1 MPCRVAISLE
11 DGRRFEV
18 EKRDYEGFH
27 SRPMSWD
34 SVVRKFHDLAA
45 PRAMPDQRS
54 AIARA
59 VSHDNMR
66 VRELTALL
74 AQIREAR
81 LASGPFG
88 HSSQCALD
96 EAALAGF
103 DRDSRPLLLG
113 DGAALSRGP
122 PRHDAPLCRWA
133 EIRRRVLRVD
143 AAGQSRRD
151 HRSRPPPR
159 RLCLDRRVDRE
170 RAALWCRGGRKI
182 PRGSEDSR
190 LRRDRTLD
198 RFHYDSRRRS
208 AAADTA
214 GGKKLGSRPSRSLGS
229 SSVPAVVRR
238 RSRSWRQRARA
249 TLGG

>member
-1 MPCRVAISLE
+1 MSERAFAAIPLNARSTKPRSRGLTE
-11 DGRRFEV
+11 IRGPYYSVMGRR
-18 EKRDYEGFH
+18 Y
-27 SRPMSWD
+27 
-34 SVVRKFHDLAA
+34 
-45 PRAMPDQRS
+45 
-54 AIARA
+54 
-59 VSHDNMR
+59 
-66 VRELTALL
+66 
-74 AQIREAR
+74 
-81 LASGPFG
+81 
-88 HSSQCALD
+88 
-96 EAALAGF
+96 
-103 DRDSRPLLLG
+103 LG
-113 DGAALSRGP
+113 DILDTMHLYVDG
-122 PRHDAPLCRWA
+122 A

-229 SSVPAVVRR
+229 SSVPAVVQR